1 MRIANQS
8 SRMMFCR
15 FAMRRWRTLIETLS
29 DLASFEP
36 AVECLATLL
45 SDYAMQNNSIFA
57 LDFTEVRE

>member
-1 MRIANQS
+1 
-8 SRMMFCR
+8 MMFCR